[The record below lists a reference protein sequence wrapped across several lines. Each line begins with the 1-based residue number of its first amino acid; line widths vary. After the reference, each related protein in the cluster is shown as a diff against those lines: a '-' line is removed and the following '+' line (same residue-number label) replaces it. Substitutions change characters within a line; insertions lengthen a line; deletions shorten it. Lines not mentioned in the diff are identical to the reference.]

1 MNVALVAPDLTLMT
15 LLAALMARIVIAA
28 RALMLTLVIIPAVI
42 VRHGRRQSGLAIARF
57 SEA

>member
-1 MNVALVAPDLTLMT
+1 
-15 LLAALMARIVIAA
+15 
-28 RALMLTLVIIPAVI
+28 MLTLVIIPAVI